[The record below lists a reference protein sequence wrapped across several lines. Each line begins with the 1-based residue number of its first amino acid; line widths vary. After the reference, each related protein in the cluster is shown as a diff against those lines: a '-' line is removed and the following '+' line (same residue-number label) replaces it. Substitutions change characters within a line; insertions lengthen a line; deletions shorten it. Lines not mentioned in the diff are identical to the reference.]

1 MAQLFLVRQSRRPV
15 PHAVKVD
22 RVLETSLYAQNLDA
36 AELFY
41 TRVLGLEVYS
51 RVEDRHVFF
60 RCGSAMLLVFNP
72 DKTEQEEHWHGCRG
86 RGHVAWAI
94 PSQDLD
100 AWRQWLRAADVPFTR
115 RFPGLRV
122 DILYIFVIPQATA
135 WN

>member
-1 MAQLFLVRQSRRPV
+1 M
-15 PHAVKVD
+15 KVH

-36 AELFY
+36 AERFY

-72 DKTEQEEHWHGCRG
+72 DKTEQEEDWHGCRG

-94 PSQDLD
+94 PSHELEE
-100 AWRQWLRAADVPFTR
+100 WRQWLRAADVPIYSEVSW
-115 RFPGLRV
+115 PKGGHS
-122 DILYIFVIPQATA
+122 LYFRDPAGNSLELATLPTWGMA
-135 WN
+135 ENA

>member
-1 MAQLFLVRQSRRPV
+1 M
-15 PHAVKVD
+15 KVD

-100 AWRQWLRAADVPFTR
+100 AWRQWLRAAGVPIYSEVSW
-115 RFPGLRV
+115 PQGG
-122 DILYIFVIPQATA
+122 DSLYFRDPAGNSLELATLPTWGMA
-135 WN
+135 ENA